1 MSKILKNIKEK
12 SFVDNTHNPRLKAYL
27 SFDEISKAELSN
39 EEYYYTNA
47 NGNKV
52 LCRKILTRN
61 PNEVVVLTSD
71 GVKVCLAETD
81 LTKVP

>member
-1 MSKILKNIKEK
+1 MNKILKNIKEK
-12 SFVDNTHNPRLKAYL
+12 SFLDNKDEPKLKACL
-27 SFDEISKAELSN
+27 SFDEISKAELSS

-52 LCRKILTRN
+52 LCRKILKRN
-61 PNEVVVLTSD
+61 PDEVVVLTSD

-81 LTKVP
+81 LTKLP

>member
-12 SFVDNTHNPRLKAYL
+12 SFLDNTDNPRLKAYL
-27 SFDEISKAELSN
+27 SFDEISKAKLSS
-39 EEYYYTNA
+39 EEYYYINTK
-47 NGNKV
+47 GNKV

-61 PNEVVVLTSD
+61 PDEVIVLTSD

-81 LTKVP
+81 LTKIP